1 MNSSKKK
8 MIIAF
13 LGMAL
18 LTGILPPVGQTRAY
32 AQSTVSFQVFYDQ
45 LSPFGNWVDY
55 SDYGYVW
62 VPAANSGFRP
72 YGTRGHWVY
81 SDEGWVWVSD
91 YSWGWATFH
100 YGNWF
105 YDNTYGWMWLPGYEW
120 APAWV
125 TWGEYDGDYCW
136 APVGPRID
144 IGVSFG
150 TYRPAY
156 NYWNFCPRGHIAD
169 INVSH
174 YFVNHIHNTTVVSHI
189 TVINNVNRGGG
200 RGAYLR
206 GPAPAS
212 VERFTH
218 TSIRPVAIQTSSR
231 PGTASMQRG
240 QLSIY
245 RPVVRNYN
253 GGARPAR
260 VQDLHALR
268 PANRVQA
275 QAPVASN
282 NHTATQ
288 ERPVQQHAVQQH
300 PVQRP
305 VDRSIVNQHSTSRPA
320 NQYPVHHTVVQQRP
334 AQMQQRPAQR
344 QITQHPVDHT
354 VMQQH
359 QTRSMTQQPRPMQ
372 QHSFQQPATVQRSMP
387 VQHQAPRFQPRPAV
401 QPRPAGMPLVRNQ
414 PPPQGPRENSHDHH
428 R

>member
-1 MNSSKKK
+1 MDRSKKK
-8 MIIAF
+8 IVIAF

-18 LTGILPPVGQTRAY
+18 LTGVLPPFGQTKAD
-32 AQSTVSFQVFYDQ
+32 AQTTVSFQLFYDQ

-81 SDEGWVWVSD
+81 ADEGWTWVSD

-125 TWGEYDGDYCW
+125 TWGEYDDDYCW

-144 IGVSFG
+144 IGVSFS

-169 INVSH
+169 MNVSH
-174 YFVNHIHNTTVVSHI
+174 YFVNHIRNTTVVNHI
-189 TVINNVNRGGG
+189 TVINKVNRGGG

-206 GPAPAS
+206 GPSPAN
-212 VERFTH
+212 VEGFTH
-218 TSIRPVAIQTSSR
+218 TAIRPVAIQTASR
-231 PGTASMQRG
+231 PGTASVQHG

-268 PANRVQA
+268 PANKVQS
-275 QAPVASN
+275 QAPVVI
-282 NHTATQ
+282 NHRVSA
-288 ERPVQQHAVQQH
+288 
-300 PVQRP
+300 
-305 VDRSIVNQHSTSRPA
+305 
-320 NQYPVHHTVVQQRP
+320 
-334 AQMQQRPAQR
+334 
-344 QITQHPVDHT
+344 
-354 VMQQH
+354 
-359 QTRSMTQQPRPMQ
+359 
-372 QHSFQQPATVQRSMP
+372 
-387 VQHQAPRFQPRPAV
+387 
-401 QPRPAGMPLVRNQ
+401 
-414 PPPQGPRENSHDHH
+414 
-428 R
+428 